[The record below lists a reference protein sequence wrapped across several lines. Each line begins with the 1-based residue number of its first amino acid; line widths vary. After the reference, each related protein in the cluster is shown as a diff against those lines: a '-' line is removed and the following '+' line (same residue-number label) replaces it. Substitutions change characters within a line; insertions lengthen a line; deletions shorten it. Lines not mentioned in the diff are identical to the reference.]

1 MRALGGAVNIGRGP
15 MRGDG
20 TNWHANRAYR
30 ALATTPLLRRTDSF
44 MALVVADVRSVLK
57 SWCAH
62 CGDARWS
69 SFLNRKSFL
78 HEVEEAITPLVALCR
93 RVDREAKCGGTAVAD
108 ITVVDV
114 ACGKAFF
121 SMLLGGLRELRPLLH
136 ARVAKVLLVEK
147 ASVDYAHV
155 ALAQAGAAAVLE
167 VWPKTNVFDDAL
179 MLRLSA
185 LEAPQLWLVG
195 IHLCRRLSSRPLRR
209 ARQCSRPPKHSPR
222 AALFLSHTHSPQPL
236 LSQWRGACT
245 AMRLASALPTAR
257 PVQIPSLGLVADHE
271 VHTVGQEILRCFKAC
286 LIIKRA
292 CS

>member
-1 MRALGGAVNIGRGP
+1 

-30 ALATTPLLRRTDSF
+30 ALATTPLLRRADSF

-147 ASVDYAHV
+147 ASATC
-155 ALAQAGAAAVLE
+155 A
-167 VWPKTNVFDDAL
+167 
-179 MLRLSA
+179 
-185 LEAPQLWLVG
+185 
-195 IHLCRRLSSRPLRR
+195 
-209 ARQCSRPPKHSPR
+209 
-222 AALFLSHTHSPQPL
+222 
-236 LSQWRGACT
+236 
-245 AMRLASALPTAR
+245 
-257 PVQIPSLGLVADHE
+257 
-271 VHTVGQEILRCFKAC
+271 
-286 LIIKRA
+286 
-292 CS
+292 